1 MGIGTRIHA
10 GRRDMKHIVMLSGG
24 LGSWMAACRVREKIG
39 DEQLICLF
47 TDTSTED
54 DDTYRFVEDSAKN
67 VRGELVWL
75 RDGRNIWEVFEDKRM
90 IGNSRIA
97 PCSHVLKQDMSRKYL
112 EANHSPDDTTIYLGI
127 DWSEQHRYDRAKE
140 KWLPWKVEAPLCD
153 KPYLSKDNM
162 IASARY
168 YGMHIPKLY
177 TLGFAHNNCGGFCVR
192 AGQAHFA
199 HLLKT
204 LPETYAHHEKKER
217 EMRNFL
223 KKDVAIMRDRSGGKN
238 VPLTME
244 TFRLRVESQMTFDK
258 DDWGA
263 CGCFTSEDTDG
274 TATR

>member
-1 MGIGTRIHA
+1 MNHV
-10 GRRDMKHIVMLSGG
+10 VMLSGG

-39 DEQLICLF
+39 DEKLICLF
-47 TDTSTED
+47 TDTNTED

-97 PCSHVLKQDMSRKYL
+97 TCSHVLKQDMSRKYL
-112 EANHSPDDTTIYLGI
+112 EANHSPDDTIIYLGI

-162 IASARY
+162 IASAQH
-168 YGMHIPKLY
+168 YGMHIPRLY

-199 HLLKT
+199 HLLKV
-204 LPETYAHHEKKER
+204 LPEVYARHEAEEEKMR
-217 EMRNFL
+217 EFL
-223 KKDVAIMRDRSGGKN
+223 GRDVSVMTSRRGGDSK
-238 VPLTME
+238 PLTMKQ
-244 TFRLRVESQMTFDK
+244 FRQNIQNQCEIDL

-263 CGCFTSEDTDG
+263 CGCFTSIDEVNV
-274 TATR
+274 